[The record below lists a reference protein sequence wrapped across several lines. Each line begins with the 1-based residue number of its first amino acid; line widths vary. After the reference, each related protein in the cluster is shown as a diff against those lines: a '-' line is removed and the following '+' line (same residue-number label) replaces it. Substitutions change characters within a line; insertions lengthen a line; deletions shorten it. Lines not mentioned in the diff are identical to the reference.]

1 MWQLAPPPPPRPRI
15 AMFSSYRN
23 SFWNLAEIIRT
34 NYMYLA
40 KFGEEWTAN
49 VTCGELTRFYYSHI
63 WKNAPPPGSH
73 VFKRTESF
81 SNWAQISVLQIFWP
95 CFMKIGIKCGL
106 FSVNKANVEDAQQTM
121 DKRRQ
126 QNPEFKWN
134 NVTWDTYF
142 IPRHSQKFLKST
154 GHPVL

>member
-1 MWQLAPPPPPRPRI
+1 MWQLGPPPSPDGHVFKFPEQFLK
-15 AMFSSYRN
+15 FSRD
-23 SFWNLAEIIRT
+23 IIRT
-34 NYMYLA
+34 NYLA
-40 KFGEEWTAN
+40 KFGEEWTVN
-49 VTCGELTRFYYSHI
+49 VTCRELTRFYYSHI